1 MNYIEYNREER
12 DICAHLFRLLLH
24 DQPDWGPLKEFLGI
38 NQVGAPQIY
47 CEVAL
52 IRDAYHAR
60 KPNTQQFLNDLSE
73 LIAEQKCVDSYT
85 HFANLPDFIKD
96 PKQTHP
102 KQIHFKLENMGR
114 LNSKGDKVVYGCLQG
129 MFNAKPDLVVCTGSD
144 LFVYEAKYMS
154 TFEREQMERTE
165 QIGEVW
171 AKLLY
176 KDLGFEL
183 EPTVLVRTLGL
194 AKTSPD
200 ISWERVYR
208 IAENYWGKD
217 DFSLRA
223 LSRAL

>member
-1 MNYIEYNREER
+1 
-12 DICAHLFRLLLH
+12 
-24 DQPDWGPLKEFLGI
+24 
-38 NQVGAPQIY
+38 
-47 CEVAL
+47 
-52 IRDAYHAR
+52 
-60 KPNTQQFLNDLSE
+60 
-73 LIAEQKCVDSYT
+73 
-85 HFANLPDFIKD
+85 
-96 PKQTHP
+96 
-102 KQIHFKLENMGR
+102 
-114 LNSKGDKVVYGCLQG
+114 
-129 MFNAKPDLVVCTGSD
+129 
-144 LFVYEAKYMS
+144 MS

-217 DFSLRA
+217 DFSLKA